1 MIRSGLSGT
10 VGSLFDLFLPPS
22 CSICGELLC
31 KSNPPVCPICQEG
44 FEPLQGNLC
53 DCCGQPVPQPGKCQ
67 ECMDREPHLEKI
79 CSACEFG
86 GAAQDAVLRLKLD
99 GRVELA
105 PYLAG
110 KISVADLGQDLL
122 VPVPL
127 HRKRLVQ
134 RGFNQSAL
142 IAVALSEQIG
152 VPVDRYHLV
161 RHRDTPSQF
170 GMKDRQARIE
180 NVAGAFGVSGHHPF
194 SNRRIC
200 LVDDV
205 VTTGATLSACTT
217 ALHLAG
223 AESVVAVTVAR
234 TVRW

>member
-1 MIRSGLSGT
+1 MIRSFLSGA
-10 VGSLFDLFLPPS
+10 VGSIFDLFLPPS
-22 CSICGELLC
+22 CSICGELLS
-31 KSNPPVCPICQEG
+31 KASPPVCPECQEG
-44 FEPLQGNLC
+44 FEPLQ
-53 DCCGQPVPQPGKCQ
+53 Q
-67 ECMDREPHLEKI
+67 ECQDREPPLEKI

-86 GAAQDAVLRLKLD
+86 GAAQDAVLRLKLG

-105 PYLAG
+105 SYLAS
-110 KISVADLGQDLL
+110 KISNANLGQDLF

-127 HRKRLVQ
+127 HKKRLVK

-142 IAVALSEQIG
+142 IAAALSARIG

-170 GMKDRQARIE
+170 EMKDRQARIE
-180 NVAGAFGVSGHHPF
+180 NVAGAFDVTVRHHF
-194 SNRRIC
+194 ENLRIC

-205 VTTGATLSACTT
+205 VTTGATLNACAH
-217 ALHLAG
+217 ALRQAG
-223 AESVVAVTVAR
+223 AESVVAVTFAC